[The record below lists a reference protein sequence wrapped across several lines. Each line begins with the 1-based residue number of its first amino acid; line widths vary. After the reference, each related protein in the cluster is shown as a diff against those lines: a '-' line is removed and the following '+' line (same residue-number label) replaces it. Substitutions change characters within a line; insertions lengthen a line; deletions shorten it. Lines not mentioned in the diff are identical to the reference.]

1 MSLFTGDVEIRP
13 QLAQHHEIHS
23 HLIMEVSPCHCPA
36 GDPQSAQPEP
46 VIHRWPGLQAVQ
58 GQASSAT
65 ETTKAGRTICQES
78 AKQASASCR

>member
-13 QLAQHHEIHS
+13 QLAQHHELHT
-23 HLIMEVSPCHCPA
+23 HLIMEVPPCHCPA
-36 GDPQSAQPEP
+36 VDPQSAQPEP
-46 VIHRWPGLQAVQ
+46 VHRWPGLQAVQ

-78 AKQASASCR
+78 AKQASCR